1 MTMVIDHGQILDMMQ
16 VMATEIKA
24 SEFKATCL
32 ALLDEVAQTRTEYIV
47 TKYGRPV
54 ARLVPLDAG
63 SSVHGSVSF
72 PDPSDDLLSAGEEW
86 NAETGGPAGV

>member
-1 MTMVIDHGQILDMMQ
+1 MVIDHGQISDKMS

-32 ALLDEVAQTRTEYIV
+32 ALLDDVAHTRAEYVV

-54 ARLVPLDAG
+54 ARLVPVDAG
-63 SSVHGSVSF
+63 SDVHGSVSF
-72 PDPSDDLLSAGEEW
+72 PDPSDDLLSVDEQW
-86 NAETGGPAGV
+86 NAEVGGPSGA

>member
-1 MTMVIDHGQILDMMQ
+1 MVIDHGQNSDMMN

-32 ALLDEVAQTRTEYIV
+32 ALLDDVAHTRAEYVV

-54 ARLVPLDAG
+54 ARLVPVDAG
-63 SSVHGSVSF
+63 PDVHGSVSF
-72 PDPSDDLLSAGEEW
+72 PDPSDDLLSVGEAW
-86 NAETGGPAGV
+86 NAEAGGPADA